1 MMEFRLSASMIS
13 CLICL
18 RQINIDFHNTN
29 FRLMGDYEKIVE
41 AFDAFIKSKHVIKS
55 GERKNQEKRWESVGF
70 LIPWAYGGGQREMR
84 KGQDETE
91 ERYQIVTYGVGR
103 DWIDSEEWGWLRMCG

>member
-1 MMEFRLSASMIS
+1 MRAKALRYNIRRDIIKCRALCVFISRGLLFRT
-13 CLICL
+13 
-18 RQINIDFHNTN
+18 R
-29 FRLMGDYEKIVE
+29 
-41 AFDAFIKSKHVIKS
+41 KHVIKS

-70 LIPWAYGGGQREMR
+70 LIPWAYGGGQRETR

-103 DWIDSEEWGWLRMCG
+103 VWIDSEEWGWLRMYG

>member
-1 MMEFRLSASMIS
+1 
-13 CLICL
+13 
-18 RQINIDFHNTN
+18 
-29 FRLMGDYEKIVE
+29 MGRGRI
-41 AFDAFIKSKHVIKS
+41 
-55 GERKNQEKRWESVGF
+55 RKNAGNQWGSSFFG
-70 LIPWAYGGGQREMR
+70 AYGGGQRETR

>member
-1 MMEFRLSASMIS
+1 MLFYPFLS
-13 CLICL
+13 L
-18 RQINIDFHNTN
+18 
-29 FRLMGDYEKIVE
+29 LMLFSFV
-41 AFDAFIKSKHVIKS
+41 FVFPNKSFSTCKHVIKS

-70 LIPWAYGGGQREMR
+70 LIPWAYGGGQRETR

-103 DWIDSEEWGWLRMCG
+103 DWIDSEEWGCLRMCG